1 MLSKNIIDSKT
12 NIIATHIEI
21 FCIKFFK
28 FKFDFIK
35 EGKININTPI
45 KYIMDTNLF
54 VKKSNF
60 YYFLINSLIN
70 KSPCPLST
78 AS

>member
-1 MLSKNIIDSKT
+1 MILSKNIIDSKT
-12 NIIATHIEI
+12 NIIATQIEI

-28 FKFDFIK
+28 FEFDFIK
-35 EGKININTPI
+35 EGKISINTPI

-70 KSPCPLST
+70 KSP
-78 AS
+78 

>member
-1 MLSKNIIDSKT
+1 MLNKNIIDSKI

-70 KSPCPLST
+70 KLP
-78 AS
+78 